1 MATALRTWTGSVT
14 SHPAATALPGTRGIA
29 AAADDDD
36 SLSSV
41 RASAHAAAA
50 AASTSASMT
59 LHPSRTRAREMAS
72 PMPDPAPV
80 TSAVLRARR
89 SQVMDGERCLGY
101 FFS

>member
-1 MATALRTWTGSVT
+1 
-14 SHPAATALPGTRGIA
+14 
-29 AAADDDD
+29 
-36 SLSSV
+36 
-41 RASAHAAAA
+41 
-50 AASTSASMT
+50 
-59 LHPSRTRAREMAS
+59 MAS